1 MIGFVTTPETASE
14 VLDAIR
20 EAQLS
25 RGSAFFWTTGSMPI
39 YSGESAGMTLIPA
52 SDEIL
57 DTPLRQGQTPRDF
70 PEFDQLIET
79 LGGLEARVDV
89 DPETLVNPDTPNLE
103 SN

>member
-1 MIGFVTTPETASE
+1 MIGFVTTPETATE
-14 VLDAIR
+14 VLEAIR
-20 EAQLS
+20 DAQLG
-25 RGSAFFWTTGSMPI
+25 RGHSHFWTTGSMPI

-70 PEFDQLIET
+70 PEFNQLIET
-79 LGGLEARVDV
+79 LGGLEARVVV
-89 DPETLVNPDTPNLE
+89 DRDDLVHPDTPNLE

>member
-1 MIGFVTTPETASE
+1 MIGFVTTPETAAE

-25 RGSAFFWTTGSMPI
+25 RGHAHFWTTGSMPI
-39 YSGESAGMTLIPA
+39 YTGDHAGKTLIPA

-70 PEFDQLIET
+70 PEFNQLIET
-79 LGGLEARVDV
+79 LGGLDNRVDV
-89 DPETLVNPDTPNLE
+89 DRQDLVDPTLIDL
-103 SN
+103 

>member
-1 MIGFVTTPETASE
+1 MIGFVTTPETATE

-25 RGSAFFWTTGSMPI
+25 RGHAHFWTTGSMPI
-39 YSGESAGMTLIPA
+39 YTGDHAGKTLIPA

-57 DTPLRQGQTPRDF
+57 DTPLRQGLTPRDF
-70 PEFDQLIET
+70 PEFNLLIET

-89 DPETLVNPDTPNLE
+89 DRDDLVNPDLPQID
-103 SN
+103 